1 MESSALP
8 CCARRKMCRLKHD
21 PALDSMMLHVFPG
34 FFLPCTHH
42 FLPYTHHFLPRK
54 LFGHKELIFIFKEYM
69 LSPLLLPFKVLCYS
83 AQRNLTSSLKPTV
96 VMWPLLFS
104 TNCCFQVI

>member
-1 MESSALP
+1 
-8 CCARRKMCRLKHD
+8 MCRLKHD
-21 PALDSMMLHVFPG
+21 LALDSMMLQVFPG
-34 FFLPCTHH
+34 F

-54 LFGHKELIFIFKEYM
+54 LFGHKEVIFIFKEYM